1 MNPGNTYI
9 PFAIISFPPF
19 LSLGLFDS
27 SISTP
32 GYPTTSIEVILLFST
47 LISTGP
53 TGGAPFPLIKVA
65 PRIIK

>member
-9 PFAIISFPPF
+9 PFATISFPPL

-53 TGGAPFPLIKVA
+53 IGGAPFPLIRVA
-65 PRIIK
+65 PLIIK